1 MRRLVYVA
9 LPLLLVLAVLGGC
22 GSSSGS
28 NPNQG
33 ALTFTIHWPQAG
45 RLIPLA
51 AKSIRIVLTPEE
63 WEGPMESRQASPPPI
78 VAEQL
83 VPRPPEGQ
91 DTTVVTFSNLSPGHL
106 VVTATAYPN
115 SDGTGTALAI
125 GYVYVCIEAGKT
137 ASATL
142 TMSSTATGVSVAP
155 SGPVEVIVGESMSLS
170 ATAYDA
176 LGNTLLTSPSAWQWT
191 IGDSSVA
198 TLSASG
204 ASCTVTGVAVGR
216 TTITV
221 TEQESGVSAQIALTV
236 QPSGPALALSTTLLD
251 FGLTA
256 TQKSFTVTDVGNDPL
271 TWTINTPVDAVWVTS
286 VSPTSG
292 SVQPGESSTVTVT
305 VSRAGLAA
313 GTYTTTLSVTDTVAS
328 RGTQTVT
335 VKMSV
340 PNHAPTVTDIT
351 AVPQDIGSGGTSTI
365 TCQAS
370 DIDGDSLTYQ
380 WSTPDGTV
388 SGSGSSVTWTAPQAV
403 GMYDITCTVDDGQG
417 GVTTATVSVYVSA
430 SEVAIQ

>member
-1 MRRLVYVA
+1 MRKPVYAA
-9 LPLLLVLAVLGGC
+9 LALLLALAVLGGC
-22 GSSSGS
+22 GASSGG
-28 NPNQG
+28 NPDQG
-33 ALTFTIHWPQAG
+33 AVTFTIHWPQAG

-63 WEGPMESRQASPPPI
+63 WSGPMEGRQASAPPI
-78 VAEQL
+78 IAEQL

-91 DTTVVTFSNLSPGHL
+91 DTTVVTFSELAPGHL

-125 GYVYVCIEAGKT
+125 GYVYVYIEAGKT
-137 ASATL
+137 TSATL

-155 SGPVEVIVGESMSLS
+155 SGPAEVIVGESMSLS
-170 ATAYDA
+170 AAAHDA
-176 LGNTLLTSPSAWQWT
+176 LGNTLLTSPSAWRWT
-191 IGDSSVA
+191 IGDSSLA

-221 TEQESGVSAQIALTV
+221 TEQESGVSAQIALTI

-256 TQKSFTVTDVGNDPL
+256 TQKSFTMTNVGNDPL
-271 TWTINTPVDAVWVTS
+271 TWTITPPANAAWVTS
-286 VSPTSG
+286 VSPTNG
-292 SVQPGESSTVTVT
+292 SVQPGVSSTVVVT

-313 GTYTTTLSVTDTVAS
+313 GTYTTTLSVTDAVAS
-328 RGTQTVT
+328 RMTQTIT
-335 VKMSV
+335 LKMSV
-340 PNHAPTVTDIT
+340 PNHAPTVTGIT
-351 AVPQDIGSGGTSTI
+351 AAPQDVGPGESSTL

-370 DIDGDSLTYQ
+370 DVDGDSLTYQ
-380 WSTPDGTV
+380 WSATGGTI
-388 SGSGSSVTWTAPQAV
+388 SGSGSSVTWTAPQTTGV
-403 GMYDITCTVDDGQG
+403 YDVTCTVDDGHG
-417 GVTTATVSVYVSA
+417 GVASDSVSVYVST
-430 SEVAIQ
+430 SMVTIQ